1 MMSPTPGTAALSADP
16 LSLTVPGR
24 ATSLDGTQVADLLR
38 AGIYRLFQKTDHLNK
53 INVFPVPDGDT
64 GTNMAM
70 TLAAVLAALDREPAA
85 DAGRVLTRAAD
96 AALDGARGNSGAI
109 LAQFLL
115 GLGDGAGQ
123 RARLTLAE
131 FVAAVQSGAAYAR
144 DALMQPREGTILTVL
159 REFAEALRSDATGAT
174 AAPDFG
180 TLFERS
186 LVRVRTSLENTRGQL
201 EELRAADVVDAGAE
215 GFVDMLEGM
224 LRFLQTGEKG
234 ETTAPVHEGDE
245 AMAGSAPVAAGE
257 DFRFCTECL
266 VTAPAGGIIELRSL
280 RESLAAAGASLVVS
294 GSARKAKI
302 HIHCDDPDAIFRIAG
317 GFGDVQ
323 GQKADDMR
331 MQQSAA
337 HHRRAQRVAVVTDSG
352 SDLPDADMERLGI
365 HMVAA
370 RVHFG
375 GRSYLDK
382 VSMTAA
388 EFYEELARNPEHPKT
403 SQPPPGDFRR
413 IFEFLVS
420 HYESVVSVNLTAR
433 HSGTYNA
440 AATVAQR
447 VSAEGRRVAVIDTRN
462 ASVGEAL
469 VVLATAEAAAAGQ
482 DIDQVIAA
490 AEAARDRTQ
499 TFALVERIDF
509 AVRGGRVP
517 AVVGKIAKWL
527 RLNVI
532 LRTFPDGRVAFGGG
546 LFGPHRLIKRFIR
559 FVLRRGEIE
568 TGTHRLRVLV
578 GHANRPEAGQRLYE
592 ELLAAIPRERIA
604 WSALTDMGAAI
615 GVHGGPGTVIVA
627 VQRLED

>member
-1 MMSPTPGTAALSADP
+1 MTPP
-16 LSLTVPGR
+16 LAVPGR
-24 ATSLDGTQVADLLR
+24 ATTLDGSQLADLLR

-70 TLAAVLAALDREPAA
+70 TLAAVLSALDREPAA

-123 RARLTLAE
+123 RARLGLKE
-131 FVAAVQSGAAYAR
+131 FVDAVQSGASYAR

-159 REFAEALRSDATGAT
+159 RAFAESLRRDAASTA

-180 TLFERS
+180 TLFERA
-186 LVRVRTSLENTRGQL
+186 LVEVRTALDRTRDQL
-201 EELRAADVVDAGAE
+201 EELRAADVVDAGAQ

-234 ETTAPVHEGDE
+234 ETTVPVHEGDE
-245 AMAGSAPVAAGE
+245 AMAGSAPVSSGE

-266 VTAPAGGIIELRSL
+266 ILAPPGGNLELRGL
-280 RESLAAAGASLVVS
+280 REALSTAGASLVVS
-294 GSARKAKI
+294 GSTRKAKV
-302 HIHCDDPDAIFRIAG
+302 HIHCDDPDAVFRLAA
-317 GFGDVQ
+317 GFGEVQ

-337 HHRRAQRVAVVTDSG
+337 HHRRTQQVVVVTDSG
-352 SDLPDADMERLGI
+352 SDLPDTEMERLGI
-365 HMVAA
+365 HMVSA
-370 RVHFG
+370 RVNFG

-382 VSMTAA
+382 VSMTSA
-388 EFYEELARNPEHPKT
+388 EFFKELVRNPEHPKT

-420 HYESVVSVNLTAR
+420 HYGAVVSVNLTSR

-447 VSAEGRRVAVIDTRN
+447 VSAEGRPVAVVDTRN

-482 DIDQVIAA
+482 DLAA
-490 AEAARDRTQ
+490 VVAVAEAARDRTQ
-499 TFALVERIDF
+499 TFALIERIDF

-517 AVVGKIAKWL
+517 AIVGHVARWL

-546 LFGPHRLIKRFIR
+546 LFGPHRRIKRFIR
-559 FVLRRGEIE
+559 FVLRRSGIE
-568 TGTHRLRVLV
+568 GGTDRLRVLV
-578 GHANRPEAGQRLYE
+578 GHADRPEAGQQLYDA
-592 ELLAAIPRERIA
+592 LLAEIGPDRIA
-604 WSALTDMGAAI
+604 WSGLTDMGAAI
-615 GVHGGPGTVIVA
+615 GVHAGPGTLIVA
-627 VQRLED
+627 VQRV

>member
-1 MMSPTPGTAALSADP
+1 MTTPTPGAAMLPADVLSG
-16 LSLTVPGR
+16 TVPGR
-24 ATSLDGTQVADLLR
+24 AIHLDGAQLADLLR
-38 AGIYRLFQKTDHLNK
+38 AGIYRLFRKTDHLNK

-70 TLAAVLAALDREPAA
+70 TLAAVLAALDRDQATH
-85 DAGRVLTRAAD
+85 AGHVLTRAAD

-123 RARLTLAE
+123 RARLTLTE

-144 DALMQPREGTILTVL
+144 DALMEPREGTILTVL
-159 REFAEALRSDATGAT
+159 REFAEALHRDAAGA
-174 AAPDFG
+174 ADFG

-186 LVRVRTSLENTRGQL
+186 LVAVRIALDRTRNQL
-201 EELRAADVVDAGAE
+201 EELRAADVVDAGAQ

-224 LRFLQTGEKG
+224 LRFLQTGERG
-234 ETTAPVHEGDE
+234 ETTMPVHEGE
-245 AMAGSAPVAAGE
+245 ESMAGTAPVAAGE

-266 VTAPAGGIIELRSL
+266 VVAPQGGSIALRGL
-280 RESLAAAGASLVVS
+280 RESLSAVGASLVVS
-294 GSARKAKI
+294 GSARKAKV
-302 HIHCDDPDAIFRIAG
+302 HIHCDDPDAIFRLAG
-317 GFGDVQ
+317 EFGEVQ

-337 HHRRAQRVAVVTDSG
+337 HHRRIQRVAVVTDSG
-352 SDLPDADMERLGI
+352 ADLPDTEMERLGI

-370 RVHFG
+370 RVNFG

-382 VSMTAA
+382 VSMTST
-388 EFYEELARNPEHPKT
+388 EFFQELVRNPEHPKT

-420 HYESVVSVNLTAR
+420 HYESVVSVNLTSR

-447 VSAEGRRVAVIDTRN
+447 VSAEGRPVAVVDTRN

-469 VVLATAEAAAAGQ
+469 VVLAAAEAAAAGQ
-482 DIDQVIAA
+482 DLDAVVAV

-499 TFALVERIDF
+499 TFALIERIDF

-517 AVVGKIAKWL
+517 AVVGKVAKWL

-546 LFGPHRLIKRFIR
+546 LFGPHRRHRRFIR
-559 FVLRRGEIE
+559 FVLRRSGI
-568 TGTHRLRVLV
+568 GQGGGQWRVLV
-578 GHANRPEAGQRLYE
+578 GHADRPEAGRQLYDG
-592 ELLAAIPRERIA
+592 LMAVLPQDRIA

-615 GVHGGPGTVIVA
+615 GVHAGPGTLIVA
-627 VQRLED
+627 VQRIDG

>member
-1 MMSPTPGTAALSADP
+1 MTTRPDTSGAPAGLPPHTL
-16 LSLTVPGR
+16 PGR
-24 ATSLDGTQVADLLR
+24 TDSLDGLLLADLLR
-38 AGIYRLFQKTDHLNK
+38 AGIYRLFKRTDHLNK

-70 TLAAVLAALDREPAA
+70 TLAAVLSALDREPVA

-109 LAQFLL
+109 LAQFLM

-123 RARLTLAE
+123 RARLGLTDFA
-131 FVAAVQSGAAYAR
+131 AAVQSGATYAR
-144 DALMQPREGTILTVL
+144 DALMQPQEGTILTVL
-159 REFAEALRSDATGAT
+159 REFADALQKSLADSS
-174 AAPDFG
+174 AAADFG

-186 LVRVRTSLENTRGQL
+186 LVRVRTALEQTRGQL
-201 EELRAADVVDAGAE
+201 KELRSADVVDAGAQ

-224 LRFLQTGEKG
+224 LRFLQTGDKG
-234 ETTAPVHEGDE
+234 ESVAPVHEGDE
-245 AMAGSAPVAAGE
+245 AMAGSMPVAAGQ

-266 VTAPAGGIIELRSL
+266 VVARAESVIELRGL
-280 RESLAAAGASLVVS
+280 RESLSTVGASLVVS
-294 GSARKAKI
+294 GSKHKARI
-302 HIHCDDPDAIFRIAG
+302 HIHCDDPDAIFRTASM
-317 GFGDVQ
+317 FGEVQ
-323 GQKADDMR
+323 SQKADDMR
-331 MQQSAA
+331 MQQSAV

-352 SDLPDADMERLGI
+352 SDLPDAEMERLGI

-382 VSMTAA
+382 VSMTSA
-388 EFYEELARNPEHPKT
+388 EFYDELAVNPEHPKT

-420 HYESVVSVNLTAR
+420 HYESVISVNLTAR

-440 AATVAQR
+440 AVTVAQR
-447 VSAEGRRVAVIDTRN
+447 VSAEGRRVAVVDTRN

-469 VVLATAEAAAAGQ
+469 VVLAAAEAAAEGQ
-482 DIDQVIAA
+482 DLDQVVAA
-490 AEAARDRTQ
+490 TESARDRTQ

-517 AVVGKIAKWL
+517 AAVGNIARWL

-546 LFGPHRLIKRFIR
+546 LFGSHRLIDRFIR
-559 FVLRRGEIE
+559 LVRRRSDIDS
-568 TGTHRLRVLV
+568 GTHRIRLLV
-578 GHANRPEAGQRLYE
+578 GHANRPEAGQRLYD
-592 ELLAAIPRERIA
+592 ELRAAIPPQRIA

-615 GVHGGPGTVIVA
+615 GVHGGPGTLIVA

>member
-1 MMSPTPGTAALSADP
+1 MTARPDTFG
-16 LSLTVPGR
+16 SLAGLPPDTLPGR
-24 ATSLDGTQVADLLR
+24 ADSLDGLLLADLLR
-38 AGIYRLFQKTDHLNK
+38 AGIYRLFQRTDHLNK

-70 TLAAVLAALDREPAA
+70 TLAAVLSALDREPVA

-109 LAQFLL
+109 LAQFLM

-123 RARLTLAE
+123 RARLGLTD
-131 FVAAVQSGAAYAR
+131 FVAAIQNGAAYAR
-144 DALMQPREGTILTVL
+144 DALMQPQEGTILTVL
-159 REFAEALRSDATGAT
+159 REFADALQKNLADSS
-174 AAPDFG
+174 AAADLG
-180 TLFERS
+180 TLFEHS
-186 LVRVRTSLENTRGQL
+186 LVRVRTALELTRGQL
-201 EELRAADVVDAGAE
+201 KELRAADVVDAGAQ

-224 LRFLQTGEKG
+224 LRFLQTGDKG
-234 ETTAPVHEGDE
+234 ETVVPVYEGDE
-245 AMAGSAPVAAGE
+245 AMAGSMSVAAGQ

-266 VTAPAGGIIELRSL
+266 VVARAESVIELRSL
-280 RESLAAAGASLVVS
+280 RESLSIIGASLVVS
-294 GSARKAKI
+294 GSKHKARI
-302 HIHCDDPDAIFRIAG
+302 HIHCDDPDAIFRTASM
-317 GFGDVQ
+317 FGEVQ
-323 GQKADDMR
+323 SQKADDMR
-331 MQQSAA
+331 MQQSAV

-352 SDLPDADMERLGI
+352 SDLPDAEMERLGI

-382 VSMTAA
+382 VSMTSA
-388 EFYEELARNPEHPKT
+388 EFYDELAVNPEHPKT

-420 HYESVVSVNLTAR
+420 HYESVISVNLTAR

-440 AATVAQR
+440 AVTVAQR
-447 VSAEGRRVAVIDTRN
+447 VSAEGRRVAVVDTRN

-469 VVLATAEAAAAGQ
+469 VVLAAAEAAAEGQ
-482 DIDQVIAA
+482 DLDQVVAA

-517 AVVGKIAKWL
+517 AAVGNIARWL

-546 LFGPHRLIKRFIR
+546 LFGSHRLIDRFIR
-559 FVLRRGEIE
+559 LVRRRSEIDS
-568 TGTHRLRVLV
+568 GAQRLRLLV
-578 GHANRPEAGQRLYE
+578 GHANRPEAGQRLYD
-592 ELLAAIPRERIA
+592 ELRAAIPSERIV

-615 GVHGGPGTVIVA
+615 GVHGGPGTLIVA

>member
-1 MMSPTPGTAALSADP
+1 MTARPDTFG
-16 LSLTVPGR
+16 SLAGLPPDTLPGR
-24 ATSLDGTQVADLLR
+24 ADSLDGLLLADLLR
-38 AGIYRLFQKTDHLNK
+38 AGIYRLFQRTDHLNK

-70 TLAAVLAALDREPAA
+70 TLAAVLSALDREPVA

-109 LAQFLL
+109 LAQFLM

-123 RARLTLAE
+123 RARLGLTD
-131 FVAAVQSGAAYAR
+131 FVAAIQNGAAYAR
-144 DALMQPREGTILTVL
+144 DALMQPQEGTILTVL
-159 REFAEALRSDATGAT
+159 REFADALQKNLADSS
-174 AAPDFG
+174 AAADLG
-180 TLFERS
+180 TLFEHS
-186 LVRVRTSLENTRGQL
+186 LVRVRTALEQTRGQL
-201 EELRAADVVDAGAE
+201 KELRAADVVDAGAQ

-224 LRFLQTGEKG
+224 LRFLQTGDKG
-234 ETTAPVHEGDE
+234 ETVVPVYEGDE
-245 AMAGSAPVAAGE
+245 AMAGSMSVAAGQ

-266 VTAPAGGIIELRSL
+266 VVARAESVIELRSL
-280 RESLAAAGASLVVS
+280 RESLSIIGASLVVS
-294 GSARKAKI
+294 GSKHKARI
-302 HIHCDDPDAIFRIAG
+302 HIHCDDPDAIFRTASM
-317 GFGDVQ
+317 FGEVQ
-323 GQKADDMR
+323 SQKADDMR
-331 MQQSAA
+331 MQQSAV

-352 SDLPDADMERLGI
+352 SDLPDAEMERLGI

-382 VSMTAA
+382 VSMTSA
-388 EFYEELARNPEHPKT
+388 EFYDELAVNPEHPKT

-420 HYESVVSVNLTAR
+420 HYESVISVNLTAR

-440 AATVAQR
+440 AVTVAQR
-447 VSAEGRRVAVIDTRN
+447 VSAEGRRVAVVDTRN

-469 VVLATAEAAAAGQ
+469 VVLAAAEAAAEGQ
-482 DIDQVIAA
+482 DLDQVVAA

-517 AVVGKIAKWL
+517 AAVGNIARWL

-546 LFGPHRLIKRFIR
+546 LFGSHRLIDRFIR
-559 FVLRRGEIE
+559 LVRRRSEIDS
-568 TGTHRLRVLV
+568 GTQRLRLLV
-578 GHANRPEAGQRLYE
+578 GHANRPEAGQRLYD
-592 ELLAAIPRERIA
+592 ELRAAIPSERIV

-615 GVHGGPGTVIVA
+615 GVHGGPGTLIVA

>member
-1 MMSPTPGTAALSADP
+1 
-16 LSLTVPGR
+16 
-24 ATSLDGTQVADLLR
+24 
-38 AGIYRLFQKTDHLNK
+38 
-53 INVFPVPDGDT
+53 
-64 GTNMAM
+64 
-70 TLAAVLAALDREPAA
+70 
-85 DAGRVLTRAAD
+85 
-96 AALDGARGNSGAI
+96 
-109 LAQFLL
+109 
-115 GLGDGAGQ
+115 
-123 RARLTLAE
+123 
-131 FVAAVQSGAAYAR
+131 
-144 DALMQPREGTILTVL
+144 
-159 REFAEALRSDATGAT
+159 
-174 AAPDFG
+174 
-180 TLFERS
+180 
-186 LVRVRTSLENTRGQL
+186 VRVRQALEQTRGQL
-201 EELRAADVVDAGAE
+201 EELRAADVVDAGAQ

-224 LRFLQTGEKG
+224 LRFLQTGDKG
-234 ETTAPVHEGDE
+234 ETTVPVHEGEE
-245 AMAGSAPVAAGE
+245 AMAGTAPVAAGE
-257 DFRFCTECL
+257 DFRYCTECL
-266 VTAPAGGIIELRSL
+266 VTAPAGGSIELRGL
-280 RESLAAAGASLVVS
+280 RESLSSAGSSVVVS
-294 GSARKAKI
+294 GSTRKAKI
-302 HIHCDDPDAIFRIAG
+302 HIHCDDPDAIFRLAG
-317 GFGDVQ
+317 GFGEVQ

-370 RVHFG
+370 RVNFG

-382 VSMTAA
+382 VSMTSA
-388 EFYEELARNPEHPKT
+388 EFFKELGRNPEHPKT

-447 VSAEGRRVAVIDTRN
+447 VSAEGRRVVVIDTRN

-469 VVLATAEAAAAGQ
+469 VVLAAAEAAAAGQ
-482 DIDQVIAA
+482 DIGQVIAV

-517 AVVGKIAKWL
+517 AIVGTIARWL

-546 LFGPHRLIKRFIR
+546 LFGPHRRLKRFIR
-559 FVLRRGEIE
+559 FVLRRSGLGEG
-568 TGTHRLRVLV
+568 TGRLRVLV
-578 GHANRPEAGQRLYE
+578 GHADRQEAGRELYE
-592 ELLAAIPRERIA
+592 GLLAAIPSDRIA

-615 GVHGGPGTVIVA
+615 GVHAGPGTLIVA
-627 VQRLED
+627 VQRIDG

>member
-1 MMSPTPGTAALSADP
+1 MTARPDTFG
-16 LSLTVPGR
+16 SLAGLPPDMLPGR
-24 ATSLDGTQVADLLR
+24 ADSLDGLLLADLLR
-38 AGIYRLFQKTDHLNK
+38 AGIYRLFQRTDHLNK

-70 TLAAVLAALDREPAA
+70 TLAAVLSALDREPVA

-109 LAQFLL
+109 LAQFLM

-123 RARLTLAE
+123 RARLGLTD
-131 FVAAVQSGAAYAR
+131 FVAAIQSGAAYAR
-144 DALMQPREGTILTVL
+144 DALMQPQEGTILTVL
-159 REFAEALRSDATGAT
+159 REFADALQKNLADNS
-174 AAPDFG
+174 AAADLG
-180 TLFERS
+180 TLFEHS
-186 LVRVRTSLENTRGQL
+186 LVRVRTALEQTRGQL
-201 EELRAADVVDAGAE
+201 KELRAADVVDAGAQ

-224 LRFLQTGEKG
+224 LRFLQTGDKG
-234 ETTAPVHEGDE
+234 ETVVPVYEGDE
-245 AMAGSAPVAAGE
+245 AMAGSMSVAAGQ

-266 VTAPAGGIIELRSL
+266 VVARAESVIELRSL
-280 RESLAAAGASLVVS
+280 RESLSIIGASLVVS
-294 GSARKAKI
+294 GSKHKARI
-302 HIHCDDPDAIFRIAG
+302 HIHCDDPDAIFRTASM
-317 GFGDVQ
+317 FGEVQ
-323 GQKADDMR
+323 SQKADDMR
-331 MQQSAA
+331 MQQSAV

-352 SDLPDADMERLGI
+352 SDLPDAEMERLGI

-382 VSMTAA
+382 VSMTSA
-388 EFYEELARNPEHPKT
+388 EFYDELAVNPEHPKT

-420 HYESVVSVNLTAR
+420 HYESVISVNLTAR

-440 AATVAQR
+440 AVTVAQR
-447 VSAEGRRVAVIDTRN
+447 VSAEGRRVAVVDTRN

-469 VVLATAEAAAAGQ
+469 VVLAAAEAAAEGQ
-482 DIDQVIAA
+482 DLDQVVAA

-517 AVVGKIAKWL
+517 AVVGNIARWL

-546 LFGPHRLIKRFIR
+546 LFGSHRLIDRFIR
-559 FVLRRGEIE
+559 LVRRRSEIDS
-568 TGTHRLRVLV
+568 GTQRLRLLV
-578 GHANRPEAGQRLYE
+578 GHANRPEAGQRLYD
-592 ELLAAIPRERIA
+592 ELRAAIPSERIV

-615 GVHGGPGTVIVA
+615 GVHGGPGTLIVA

>member
-1 MMSPTPGTAALSADP
+1 MTDATAPPITPSDGA
-16 LSLTVPGR
+16 VPGR
-24 ATSLDGTQVADLLR
+24 ATSLDGAQLADLLR

-70 TLAAVLAALDREPAA
+70 TLAAVLAALDRGPAT

-123 RARLTLAE
+123 RTRLTLAE
-131 FVAAVQSGAAYAR
+131 FVGAVQSGAAYAR
-144 DALMQPREGTILTVL
+144 DALMQPRDGTILTVL
-159 REFAEALRSDATGAT
+159 REFAEALRSDAAGT
-174 AAPDFG
+174 AASPDFG
-180 TLFERS
+180 TLFERA
-186 LVRVRTSLENTRGQL
+186 LARVRPALERTRGQL
-201 EELRAADVVDAGAE
+201 EELRAADVVDAGAQ

-224 LRFLQTGEKG
+224 LRFLQTGERG

-245 AMAGSAPVAAGE
+245 TMAGTAPVAAGE

-266 VTAPAGGIIELRSL
+266 VVAPEGGSIELRGL
-280 RESLAAAGASLVVS
+280 RESLSAVGASLVVS
-294 GSARKAKI
+294 GSTRKARI
-302 HIHCDDPDAIFRIAG
+302 HIHCDDPDAIFRLAA
-317 GFGDVQ
+317 GFGEVH

-337 HHRRAQRVAVVTDSG
+337 HHRRLQRVAVVTDSG
-352 SDLPDADMERLGI
+352 ADLPDAEVERLGI

-370 RVHFG
+370 RVNFG

-382 VSMTAA
+382 VSMTSA
-388 EFYEELARNPEHPKT
+388 EFFKELVRNPEHPKT

-420 HYESVVSVNLTAR
+420 HYESVVSVNLTSR

-447 VSAEGRRVAVIDTRN
+447 VSAEGRPVAVVDTRN

-469 VVLATAEAAAAGQ
+469 VVIAAAEAAAAGQ
-482 DIDQVIAA
+482 DLDAVVAV

-499 TFALVERIDF
+499 TFALIERIDF

-517 AVVGKIAKWL
+517 AIVGTIARWL

-546 LFGPHRLIKRFIR
+546 LFGPHRRLQRFTR
-559 FVLRRGEIE
+559 FVLRRSGIAQ
-568 TGTHRLRVLV
+568 GGGRWRVLV
-578 GHANRPEAGQRLYE
+578 GHADRPEEGRRLYE
-592 ELLAAIPRERIA
+592 ALCAGIAPERIV

-615 GVHGGPGTVIVA
+615 GVHAGPGTLIVA
-627 VQRLED
+627 VQRIDG